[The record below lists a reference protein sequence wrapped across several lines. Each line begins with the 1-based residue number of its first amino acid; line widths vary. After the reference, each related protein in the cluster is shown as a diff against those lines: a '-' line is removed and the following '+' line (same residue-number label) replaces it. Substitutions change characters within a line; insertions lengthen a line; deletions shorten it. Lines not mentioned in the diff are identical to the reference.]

1 MEDLNI
7 LLDPASPTSL
17 QHQLRQKL
25 IDAIYSGVLRPG
37 QRLPSTRNL
46 ARRINVSRNTISL
59 AYDALI
65 AEGHL
70 DSRPRSGIYVAREV
84 AGAHVA
90 TGRREHHNGA
100 LFTSRMR
107 SREPSSGFQLP
118 GNWSQYPYPFID
130 GCGDLA
136 LLPVD
141 EWREAMRL
149 ACTRHELSR
158 AWQGPGDNRNLT
170 LVEEVRTKVLPTNGI
185 VAGADEV
192 LVTQSARHALQ
203 LLADLLIQRGTPV
216 LLEEPAD
223 ESLGNWLAQN
233 QVPTATLDPA
243 LPAPLP
249 QRAVV
254 FTGARRSPLFQRPE
268 PRRLLEV
275 VTAAD
280 GIIIEHA
287 MLPGMFDEAATTSA
301 LRAMDSSGRVIH
313 VGSLASWLSC
323 DNPLGLVVAAAPLIE
338 RLRQSQ
344 RALGTVPSTVVQT
357 GWAYFISLG
366 HYSASLGRA
375 RRVLERRKTALR
387 DALNHYLH
395 KSVSITTVPGASA
408 YWVKLKDDTG
418 MSALELAQRAAKIGV
433 LMEPMQLPSGESA
446 LCMGVTSLDEPRI
459 RAGVKALSRL
469 LRGDLAATPASLRD
483 ESIAPLRGDSL
494 ARAMSGV
501 RLVYTTVYGEPCTL
515 ELLADGQ
522 LQGVAGHAGEDCDR
536 GRWWIEEDRWFRQW
550 EHWAYGEVSGYSVV
564 VDGDQVRWYDQQ
576 GLLAD
581 VAVIIRGAGNPPG
594 PLEPGSEARGKLVP

>member
-7 LLDPASPTSL
+7 LLDPANPMSL

-37 QRLPSTRNL
+37 QRVPSTRNL
-46 ARRINVSRNTISL
+46 ARRIHVSRNTISL

-84 AGAHVA
+84 AGAPVA
-90 TGRREHHNGA
+90 TGRREHPNRA

-107 SREPSSGFQLP
+107 PREPASGFPVP

-136 LLPVD
+136 LMPVD

-158 AWQGPGDNRNLT
+158 AWQGPGDNRN
-170 LVEEVRTKVLPTNGI
+170 VNVIDEVRSKVLPMQGI
-185 VAGADEV
+185 VAAADEL
-192 LVTQSARHALQ
+192 LVTQSARQAVQ
-203 LLADLLIQRGTPV
+203 LLAALLIQRGTPV
-216 LLEEPAD
+216 LLEAPAD
-223 ESLGNWLAQN
+223 ESLGHWLAQN
-233 QVPTATLDPA
+233 QLPTEMLDPA
-243 LPAPLP
+243 LPEPLP
-249 QRAVV
+249 RRVVV
-254 FTGARRSPLFQRPE
+254 FTSARRSPLLRRPE
-268 PRRLLEV
+268 SRLLLDA

-280 GIIIEHA
+280 GIVIEHA
-287 MLPGMFDEAATTSA
+287 MLPGMLEEAATTPA

-313 VGSLASWLSC
+313 VGGLAPWLSC

-338 RLRQSQ
+338 RLRQNQ
-344 RALGTVPSTVVQT
+344 RALGTVPSTAVQT
-357 GWAYFISLG
+357 AWAYFISLG

-375 RRVLERRKTALR
+375 RRVLEGRKTALR

-395 KSVSITTVPGASA
+395 KSVSITTLPGASA

-433 LMEPMQLPSGESA
+433 LTEPVQLPSGDSA

-459 RAGVKALSRL
+459 RAGIKALSRL
-469 LRGDLAATPASLRD
+469 LRGDPAVTPALLRD
-483 ESIAPLRGDSL
+483 EPLAPLRGDAL
-494 ARAMSGV
+494 AQAMSGV

-522 LQGVAGHAGEDCDR
+522 LQGVAGHAGEDCDH
-536 GRWWIEEDRWFRQW
+536 GRWWIEEDRWCRQW
-550 EHWAYGEVSGYSVV
+550 EHWAYAEASGYSVV

-581 VAVIIRGAGNPPG
+581 VAVIIRGVDNAQG
-594 PLEPGSEARGKLVP
+594 PSGSGDKTGADLVP

>member
-25 IDAIYSGVLRPG
+25 VDAIYSGVLRPG
-37 QRLPSTRNL
+37 QRVPSTRSL

-70 DSRPRSGIYVAREV
+70 DSRPRSGIYVATEV
-84 AGAHVA
+84 LGARIA
-90 TGRREHHNGA
+90 TGRREHPNRA
-100 LFTSRMR
+100 LFASRMR
-107 SREPSSGFQLP
+107 PRDPSSGFHVP

-149 ACTRHELSR
+149 ACTRHELCR
-158 AWQGPGDNRNLT
+158 AWQGPGDSRNVNLID
-170 LVEEVRTKVLPTNGI
+170 EVRSKVLPMQGI
-185 VAGADEV
+185 AAGADEV
-192 LVTQSARHALQ
+192 LITQSARQALQ

-216 LLEEPAD
+216 VLEEPAD
-223 ESLGNWLAQN
+223 ENLRQWLAQN
-233 QVPTATLDPA
+233 QAPTETLDAA
-243 LPAPLP
+243 LREPLP
-249 QRAVV
+249 QRVVV
-254 FTGARRSPLFQRPE
+254 FTSARRSPLIQRPE
-268 PRRLLEV
+268 PRRLLDA

-287 MLPGMFDEAATTSA
+287 MLPGVLEDTATTPG
-301 LRAMDSSGRVIH
+301 LRAMDSTGRVIH
-313 VGSLASWLSC
+313 VGGLAPWLSC
-323 DNPLGLVVAAAPLIE
+323 DNPLGVVVAAAPVVE
-338 RLRQSQ
+338 RLRQNR
-344 RALGTVPSTVVQT
+344 RALGANPSTVVRT

-366 HYSASLGRA
+366 HYSASLSRA
-375 RRVLERRKTALR
+375 RRVLESRKTALR

-395 KSVSITTVPGASA
+395 KSVSITTLPGACA
-408 YWVKLKDDTG
+408 YWVKLKDGTG
-418 MSALELAQRAAKIGV
+418 MNALELAQRAARIGV
-433 LMEPMQLPSGESA
+433 LMEPMQLPSGDSA

-469 LRGDLAATPASLRD
+469 LRGDLAVTPALLRD
-483 ESIAPLRGDSL
+483 EPIAPLRGSAL
-494 ARAMSGV
+494 VQAMSGV
-501 RLVYTTVYGEPCTL
+501 RLIYTTVYGEPCTL
-515 ELLADGQ
+515 ELLDDGQ
-522 LQGVAGHAGEDCDR
+522 LQGVAGHAGEDCDH
-536 GRWWIEEDRWFRQW
+536 GRWWIEDDLWYRQW
-550 EHWAYGEVSGYSVV
+550 QHWAYAEASGYSVV

-576 GLLAD
+576 GWLAD
-581 VAVIIRGAGNPPG
+581 VAVIIRAVDNTQ
-594 PLEPGSEARGKLVP
+594 EPTGSRSEAADNLAP

>member
-25 IDAIYSGVLRPG
+25 VDAIYSGVLRPG
-37 QRLPSTRNL
+37 QRVPSTRSL

-90 TGRREHHNGA
+90 TGRREHPNGA

-107 SREPSSGFQLP
+107 PREPSSGFHVP
-118 GNWSQYPYPFID
+118 GNWSQYPYPFLD

-158 AWQGPGDNRNLT
+158 AWQGPGDNRT
-170 LVEEVRTKVLPTNGI
+170 VSLVEEVRSKVLPMQGI

-216 LLEEPAD
+216 VLEEPAD

-233 QVPTATLDPA
+233 QVPTAMLDPA

-249 QRAVV
+249 QRVVV
-254 FTGARRSPLFQRPE
+254 FTSARRSPLLQRPA
-268 PRRLLEV
+268 PRRLLEA
-275 VTAAD
+275 VTEAD
-280 GIIIEHA
+280 GIIIEHG
-287 MLPGMFDEAATTSA
+287 MPPGVLEEAATTPA

-313 VGSLASWLSC
+313 VGGLAPWLSC

-338 RLRQSQ
+338 RLRQHR
-344 RALGTVPSTVVQT
+344 RALGTIPSTVVQT

-366 HYSASLGRA
+366 HYAASLGRA
-375 RRVLERRKTALR
+375 RRVLESRKTALR

-395 KSVSITTVPGASA
+395 KSVSITTLPGACA
-408 YWVKLKDDTG
+408 YWVQLKDDTG

-433 LMEPMQLPSGESA
+433 LMEPMQLPSGDSA

-469 LRGDLAATPASLRD
+469 LRGDLAVTPALLRD
-483 ESIAPLRGDSL
+483 EPLAPLRGGAL
-494 ARAMSGV
+494 AQAMSGV

-522 LQGVAGHAGEDCDR
+522 LQGVAGHAGEDCDH
-536 GRWWIEEDRWFRQW
+536 GRWWIEEDRWCRQW
-550 EHWAYGEVSGYSVV
+550 QHWAYAEVSGYSVV

-581 VAVIIRGAGNPPG
+581 VAVIIRGVDNTQGPTGSASRAGGN
-594 PLEPGSEARGKLVP
+594 LVP